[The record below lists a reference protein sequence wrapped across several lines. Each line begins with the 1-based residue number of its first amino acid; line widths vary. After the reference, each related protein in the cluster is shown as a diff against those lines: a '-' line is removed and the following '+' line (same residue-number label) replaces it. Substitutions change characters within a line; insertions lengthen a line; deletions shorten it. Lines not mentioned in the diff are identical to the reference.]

1 MKTQFVIILLVV
13 VGILSFIIGYSVAP
27 TDIATLRHSVA
38 GKASAGGGYGDSGG
52 YGADSG
58 GYGGGY
64 GAPAGGGYGAPDAGG
79 YGAPAA
85 GGYGGG
91 YGQ

>member
-1 MKTQFVIILLVV
+1 MKTQFVIIILVV
-13 VGILSFIIGYSVAP
+13 VGIISFIIGYSVAP
-27 TDIATLRHSVA
+27 TDVATLRHSVS
-38 GKASAGGGYGDSGG
+38 GNVSGGGHGDSGG

-64 GAPAGGGYGAPDAGG
+64 GAPAGGGGYGGG